1 MGLTLLLG
9 LLIAPM
15 AQAQTGILGVVGDSI
30 SRATNADDDC
40 SDAFECLENLGADW
54 DFSFASGL
62 QPWSLPQRLGAVGA
76 VTAADDGARW
86 DDALEQ
92 AQTVTAR
99 SGITDVIVTL
109 GGNDACRKI
118 GDPLPSYATLS
129 NQMTGMLDHLVGT
142 LPANGRITLV
152 EVPDLLRL
160 REVMADQPNVL
171 FESCQGIW
179 DLDGERLRPEAIEDV
194 CDRVFGRLLCTTNDL
209 TEAVKSLIASR
220 LADERYVCENVL
232 SSESTPAAR
241 EQAHTL
247 TRQINHLIR
256 QNARRRSGE
265 NGIDIRVAD
274 TVFKW
279 DFEPQHVSKLDC
291 FHPSRL
297 GQEDLSTRVWE
308 GMGSSSPLPQGLG
321 VMTPSSGEFL
331 LVDAYDTE
339 LRLTPAAPATGDQAL
354 SGDWNGDGLD
364 GTGVYRPG
372 SALFSLF
379 SRLETGSVERR
390 DVRFGPANISWI
402 ALTGDWDGD
411 GIDDPGLYNP
421 DTSRFFLY
429 REQGPCPHLSLWT
442 SPMGARG
449 GGLERRRHGHH
460 RRLQPG
466 QTALL
471 PAGQQCAGP
480 IRSRAA
486 DGVVHRHQRIGAGRR
501 LGRGRTRRHRP
512 VSRRHR
518 RLRVAQCLGRWRRR
532 ADSAIECHR
541 GAESGGGRALAGSMT
556 GRDGSR

>member
-390 DVRFGPANISWI
+390 DVRFGPANTGWI

-429 REQGPCPHLSLWT
+429 REQAPALTFRFGQAQWAPVVGDWNGDGMDTIGVYNPVKQRYFLRDSNAPGPSDHVLRMVS
-442 SPMGARG
+442 S
-449 GGLERRRHGHH
+449 
-460 RRLQPG
+460 
-466 QTALL
+466 
-471 PAGQQCAGP
+471 
-480 IRSRAA
+480 
-486 DGVVHRHQRIGAGRR
+486 IGTNG
-501 LGRGRTRRHRP
+501 
-512 VSRRHR
+512 S
-518 RLRVAQCLGRWRRR
+518 
-532 ADSAIECHR
+532 
-541 GAESGGGRALAGSMT
+541 ALAGDWDGDGLDGIGQFHAAT
-556 GRDGSR
+556 GVFELRNVLVDGGAEQIVQLNATGAQNQAVAGRWLDP